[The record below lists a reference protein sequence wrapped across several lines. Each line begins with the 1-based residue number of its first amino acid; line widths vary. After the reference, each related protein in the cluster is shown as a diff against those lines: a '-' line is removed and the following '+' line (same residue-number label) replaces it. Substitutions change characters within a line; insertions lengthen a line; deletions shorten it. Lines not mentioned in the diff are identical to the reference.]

1 MPNQPARDK
10 KWVSVLLKRET
21 IKKLEKLAK
30 FRGKTRTDVM
40 VSLLD
45 EGLSGGPYREDGEGE
60 SPVVVGTNSFFIGAR
75 FVKPLSRRV
84 EGVGYIIFL
93 TGLTNLKRRKRDGYE
108 KVERIQESVGGGD
121 GRGGG
126 CVG

>member
-21 IKKLEKLAK
+21 IKKMEKLAK

-45 EGLSGGPYREDGEGE
+45 EGLSGVELTREDYED
-60 SPVVVGTNSFFIGAR
+60 
-75 FVKPLSRRV
+75 
-84 EGVGYIIFL
+84 II
-93 TGLTNLKRRKRDGYE
+93 KEMSED
-108 KVERIQESVGGGD
+108 
-121 GRGGG
+121 
-126 CVG
+126 